1 MPPPASTT
9 AAPDPRAR
17 DNAGT
22 VAEVYAAFARGDV
35 PAVLDALAEDVA
47 WEDWADNWAQRAGVP
62 AMRPRRGRDQVAGFF
77 ELIGQ
82 WQLLEFAIL
91 DVIGSGRQ
99 VAAEVRA
106 SFALPDGG
114 RLADEEVHL
123 WTFDDT
129 GRVVRFRHY
138 LDTAKHIAAARGEDT
153 VGG

>member
-1 MPPPASTT
+1 MTTTDSPTT
-9 AAPDPRAR
+9 ARTR
-17 DNAGT
+17 DDAAT
-22 VAEVYAAFARGDV
+22 VAEVYAAFGRGDV

-47 WEDWADNWAQRAGVP
+47 WEDWADNWAQRADVP

-77 ELIGQ
+77 ALLGTWE
-82 WQLLEFAIL
+82 LLEFAVL
-91 DVIGSGRQ
+91 DVIGSGPQ

-114 RLADEEVHL
+114 RFADEEVHL
-123 WTFDDT
+123 WTFDDA

-153 VGG
+153 VGT